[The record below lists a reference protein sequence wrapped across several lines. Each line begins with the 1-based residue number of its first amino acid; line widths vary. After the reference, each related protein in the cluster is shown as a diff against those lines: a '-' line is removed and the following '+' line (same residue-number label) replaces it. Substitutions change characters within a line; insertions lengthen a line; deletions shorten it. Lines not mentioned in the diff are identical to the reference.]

1 MAESVVTGALEGEAR
16 AIRDAILD
24 AALPH
29 VPFDGWSETCIRRA
43 AADAGIDRLDVD
55 YALPRGPADLVEHF
69 VARGDEGMM
78 RALEAYDL
86 DSMKVR
92 VRIITAVRVRLEQA
106 EAHKEAVRRSIA
118 FLALPNHARLAWRT
132 LYRTV
137 DAMWYAA
144 GDTATDF
151 NFYTKRAL
159 LAAVYSATLLYWLDD
174 SSEGHVDTF
183 SFLDRRIDD
192 VMKLPGLGRRLARFV
207 PNPFRFF
214 RHLPERG

>member
-1 MAESVVTGALEGEAR
+1 MADTVETETVEDQAR
-16 AIRDAILD
+16 AIRDAVLD

-43 AADAGIDRLDVD
+43 AADAGIDRLDAG

-69 VARGDEGMM
+69 VARGDERMM
-78 RALEAYDL
+78 RALEDYDL
-86 DSMKVR
+86 ASMKVR

-106 EAHKEAVRRSIA
+106 DPDKEAVRRAVA
-118 FLALPNHARLAWRT
+118 FLALPGHARLAWRT

-137 DAMWYAA
+137 DAIWYAA

-151 NFYTKRAL
+151 SFYSKRAL

-174 SSEGHVDTF
+174 SSEGHADTF
-183 SFLDRRIDD
+183 GFLDRRVED
-192 VMKLPGLGRRLARFV
+192 VMRLPGLGRRLTRFV
-207 PNPFRFF
+207 PNPLRFF
-214 RHLPERG
+214 RHLPERS

>member
-1 MAESVVTGALEGEAR
+1 MADTAGAAAMEDDTR
-16 AIRDAILD
+16 ALRDAILD

-29 VPFDGWSETCIRRA
+29 VPFDGWSDTCIRRA
-43 AADAGIDRLDVD
+43 AADAGVDELDVA
-55 YALPRGPADLVEHF
+55 YALPRGASDLVEHF
-69 VARGDEGMM
+69 AARGDEAMM

-92 VRIITAVRVRLEQA
+92 VRIITAVRVRLDLA
-106 EAHKEAVRRSIA
+106 EPHKEAVRRSAA
-118 FLALPNHARLAWRT
+118 FLALPGHARLAWRT

-144 GDTATDF
+144 GDTTTDF
-151 NFYTKRAL
+151 NFYTKRGL

-174 SSEGHVDTF
+174 TSDGHADTI

-192 VMKLPGLGRRLARFV
+192 VMKLPGLGRRLMRFV
-207 PNPFRFF
+207 PNPLRFF
-214 RHLPERG
+214 RHLPERR